1 MEDNDENI
9 QPDSLGAL
17 ELKYR
22 GWTELPTLASFA
34 YCLLSLGEPR
44 PGCFFLSCSSFP
56 ISHPIA
62 TLDVSFNQLQS
73 LPDEITSLCFL
84 QTLGKIDPTSSLLS
98 MLPSNSY
105 LIFISTEDV
114 SCNKLQAL
122 PKSIGSLENLTVL
135 KANGNQIAALPSSIG
150 DLQNLQQLILSE
162 NNLTALPQ
170 ELEGCTSL
178 QRLLLQNNDLSRLP
192 LSLATLKGTL
202 REIDLAN
209 NNHQLTTTIPAEVLR
224 DLDSIMWI
232 LTLQREKRLCIDTL
246 KQDTKHVQY
255 EIVGYEME
263 LLRFEEQIAMLE
275 EKKRNVKSDLE
286 EVKYFLMARTYKR
299 DIQTWMDQKWE
310 EVKQACSLRL

>member
-9 QPDSLGAL
+9 QPDSSGAL

-22 GWTELPTLASFA
+22 GWTELPNLASFA
-34 YCLLSLGEPR
+34 YCLLSLGEPI
-44 PGCFFLSCSSFP
+44 PGCFSFLFVF
-56 ISHPIA
+56 SHLTPNA

-73 LPDEITSLCFL
+73 LPDEITSLCYL
-84 QTLGKIDPTSSLLS
+84 QTLGKINPTSSLLVDVATN
-98 MLPSNSY
+98 LNP
-105 LIFISTEDV
+105 ISTSDV

-135 KANGNQIAALPSSIG
+135 KANGNQIAVLPSSIG

-162 NNLTALPQ
+162 NNITALPQ

-246 KQDTKHVQY
+246 KQDTKHVQH

-263 LLRFEEQIAMLE
+263 LLRLEEQIAMLE

-299 DIQTWMDQKWE
+299 DLQRWVDQKWE
-310 EVKQACSLRL
+310 EIKQACSLRS